1 MIEPRP
7 WDRHADLSQER
18 LSTLALTILRVRDDA
33 LLTHE
38 PHKGDGP
45 WGYGC
50 RALER
55 QIDAIKKLAETES
68 WLTILEEGRH
78 FVFQVGQVPVRFYKG
93 RANKPRV
100 SSLRQNHPELRAQ
113 QLAFKFADDRHGLW
127 RLAIETDVTGRVSRV
142 VAVEVLVAGKP
153 GNEKV
158 RGARTSWEIPLG
170 GSVGAVSSVTPT
182 KREGKQLDKPKV
194 RPKAK
199 GRTKKDSNA
208 DGGT

>member
-1 MIEPRP
+1 MTEPRP

-18 LSTLALTILRVRDDA
+18 LSTLALAILRVRDDA

-68 WLTILEEGRH
+68 WLTILEDGRH
-78 FVFQVGQVPVRFYKG
+78 FVFRVGQVPVRFYKG
-93 RANKPRV
+93 RAGKPKV
-100 SSLRQNHPELRAQ
+100 STLRQNHPELTAQ
-113 QLAFKFADDRHGLW
+113 QLAFKFVDDRHGLW
-127 RLAIETDVTGRVSRV
+127 RLAIETDVTGRVSRI
-142 VAVEVLVAGKP
+142 VAVEVAVAGKP
-153 GNEKV
+153 GNERV
-158 RGARTSWEIPLG
+158 MGVLTSWEIPLG
-170 GSVGAVSSVTPT
+170 ESVSAVGSVTPM

-199 GRTKKDSNA
+199 GRTKKDGTT
-208 DGGT
+208 DGGA